1 MVVQVKMRRLG
12 YCSRQRDGVLSRQR
26 DGVLSR
32 QRDGVLEKPSNPLHY
47 CSATLLLRNADAKT
61 RPTV

>member
-12 YCSRQRDGVLSRQR
+12 YW
-26 DGVLSR
+26 SR

-47 CSATLLLRNADAKT
+47 CSATLLLCLRHPDGNRNADAKT